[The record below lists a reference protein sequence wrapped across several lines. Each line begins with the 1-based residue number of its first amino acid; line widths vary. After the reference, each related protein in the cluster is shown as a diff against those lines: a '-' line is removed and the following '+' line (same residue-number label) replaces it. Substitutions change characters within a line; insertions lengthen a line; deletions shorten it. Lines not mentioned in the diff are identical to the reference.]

1 MSLATNTLKADW
13 SDLEEYAAL
22 MKVHVFYY
30 FKNFLNGLL
39 GKEGWL
45 LLFWSTLNLNIWSLG
60 FSFYIMYINKHRIW
74 SYKNFLML

>member
-13 SDLEEYAAL
+13 SDLKEYAFL

-30 FKNFLNGLL
+30 FKNFLNWLL

-45 LLFWSTLNLNIWSLG
+45 LLFWSTLN
-60 FSFYIMYINKHRIW
+60 FKHLIFRLFIL
-74 SYKNFLML
+74 YNVHKQA